1 MKIKNTI
8 ISLSVTV
15 ILTICMF
22 NSVAAAPVNKQ
33 TTDVYS
39 NYAADVPNKEQPGL
53 ALAQR

>member
-22 NSVAAAPVNKQ
+22 NSVAAAPAIN
-33 TTDVYS
+33 
-39 NYAADVPNKEQPGL
+39 
-53 ALAQR
+53 R